1 MKRTLLIVPLMAVPV
16 LLCGARQPTAQPVQ
30 LSKRYTAPVIEA
42 TPEPV
47 AVPECKAVKF
57 VPKPQPEQAER
68 YPGIDLSALTD
79 AEREIVT
86 YLLDRDVS
94 LEAVCGILANI
105 NRETGGTYDPALV
118 NDIGAIGLCQ
128 WLGPRK
134 AELMQREECCT
145 VQGQLDFILHEL
157 ATSESGTDLA
167 GSAYDCGYNFARDF
181 ERTGIQG
188 TYTDRAALAEEY
200 YQTIKA

>member
-1 MKRTLLIVPLMAVPV
+1 MKRTLLIIPLMAIPV
-16 LLCGARQPTAQPVQ
+16 LLCGARAPQKRVTIIQPPPVEAQ
-30 LSKRYTAPVIEA
+30 A

-47 AVPECKAVKF
+47 VVPGCKAVEF

-68 YPGIDLSALTD
+68 YPGVDLSALTD

-86 YLLDRDVS
+86 YLLDRDLS
-94 LEAVCGILANI
+94 LEAACGILANI

-134 AELMQREECCT
+134 AELMQREDCYT

-157 ATSESGTDLA
+157 ETTESGTDLT

-181 ERTGIQG
+181 ERTGLKG
-188 TYTDRAALAEEY
+188 TYTDRAALAAEY
-200 YQTIKA
+200 WEVMNE

>member
-1 MKRTLLIVPLMAVPV
+1 MKKILILIPLMAIPV
-16 LLCGARQPTAQPVQ
+16 LLCGARAPQKRVTIVLPPPVE
-30 LSKRYTAPVIEA
+30 AEA

-47 AVPECKAVKF
+47 NIPGCKAVEF
-57 VPKPQPEQAER
+57 VEKALHEQAER

-94 LEAVCGILANI
+94 LEAACGILANI
-105 NRETGGTYDPALV
+105 NRETGGTYDPCITNAS
-118 NDIGAIGLCQ
+118 GAIGLCQ

-145 VQGQLDFILHEL
+145 VQGQLDFLLHEL
-157 ATSESGTDLA
+157 ETTESGTDLT

-181 ERTGIQG
+181 ERTGLKG

-200 YQTIKA
+200 YKEITQ